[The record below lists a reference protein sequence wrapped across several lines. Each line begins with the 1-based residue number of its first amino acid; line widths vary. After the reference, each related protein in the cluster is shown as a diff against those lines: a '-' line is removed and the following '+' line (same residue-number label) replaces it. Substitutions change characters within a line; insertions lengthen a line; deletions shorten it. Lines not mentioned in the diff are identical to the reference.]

1 MNIRKLGFAE
11 WLQVVRGV
19 LPYIGSL
26 VRVAGV
32 GVVTMLRGFID
43 IAGQV
48 EDLFPPVMGPDG
60 KPVKRSKEKR
70 EAFIELVAA
79 GFGTAEDK
87 VEGAEATI
95 GPIADVLANL
105 LTAFGVFKSGQA

>member
-19 LPYIGSL
+19 LPHIGSL

-60 KPVKRSKEKR
+60 KSVKRSKEKR
-70 EAFIELVAA
+70 DAFIELVAA
-79 GFGTAEDK
+79 GFGTAQDT
-87 VEGAEATI
+87 VEGAEAAI

-105 LTAFGVFKSGQA
+105 LTAFGVFKSAQS

>member
-19 LPYIGSL
+19 LPYIGAL
-26 VRVAGV
+26 IRVAGV
-32 GVVTMLRGFID
+32 SVVTMLRGMID
-43 IAGQV
+43 ISGQV
-48 EDLFPPVMGPDG
+48 EDLFPPTVGADG

-79 GFGTAEDK
+79 GFGTAQDT
-87 VEGAEATI
+87 VEGAEAAI

-105 LTAFGVFKSGQA
+105 LTAFGVFKSGQS